1 MDDEKWGEDLV
12 AFFLV
17 MRAAMMLRPIVTA
30 VGGARAPKI
39 SKLFLFVSVT

>member
-17 MRAAMMLRPIVTA
+17 VHAAMMFRPIVTA
-30 VGGARAPKI
+30 VGGAGAPQI
-39 SKLFLFVSVT
+39 SKLFLFVSVM